1 MNLTYERFADIHL
14 NDPFFDSLKQ
24 DYEEFAEWFA
34 RKAEEKAYVMRDS
47 SGELFAFLYLKIE
60 TEAVEDIHPPLEA
73 KKRIKVGTLK
83 INAHG
88 SRLGERFV
96 KKIFDHALSAEV
108 DEIYVT
114 VFDKHAG
121 LISLFQKYG
130 FVEHGQKATPNG
142 TELVLLKSLHERHA
156 DLVANYPI
164 IRTQDANIYLLALQP
179 QWHTRLLPDSIL
191 KSEDTSIL
199 EDVSYSNSIHKV
211 YLANM
216 RNLPVL
222 KTGDVIL
229 IYRTSDGMGPAEY
242 RSVATSLCVV
252 EEFRNISSFANETE
266 FMTYCRPYSVFNET
280 ELAEFWKTKKYP
292 HVIRFTYNFALP
304 KRLTRTSL
312 ISDHGLRRDDYW
324 GFMKLSHN
332 QFHSI
337 LSASKFDESLVI
349 H

>member
-1 MNLTYERFADIHL
+1 
-14 NDPFFDSLKQ
+14 
-24 DYEEFAEWFA
+24 
-34 RKAEEKAYVMRDS
+34 
-47 SGELFAFLYLKIE
+47 
-60 TEAVEDIHPPLEA
+60 
-73 KKRIKVGTLK
+73 
-83 INAHG
+83 
-88 SRLGERFV
+88 
-96 KKIFDHALSAEV
+96 
-108 DEIYVT
+108 
-114 VFDKHAG
+114 
-121 LISLFQKYG
+121 
-130 FVEHGQKATPNG
+130 
-142 TELVLLKSLHERHA
+142 
-156 DLVANYPI
+156 
-164 IRTQDANIYLLALQP
+164 
-179 QWHTRLLPDSIL
+179 
-191 KSEDTSIL
+191 
-199 EDVSYSNSIHKV
+199 
-211 YLANM
+211 M

-292 HVIRFTYNFALP
+292 YVIRFTYNFALP

-337 LSASKFDESLVI
+337 LSDSKFDESLVI

>member
-191 KSEDTSIL
+191 KS
-199 EDVSYSNSIHKV
+199 
-211 YLANM
+211 
-216 RNLPVL
+216 
-222 KTGDVIL
+222 
-229 IYRTSDGMGPAEY
+229 
-242 RSVATSLCVV
+242 
-252 EEFRNISSFANETE
+252 
-266 FMTYCRPYSVFNET
+266 
-280 ELAEFWKTKKYP
+280 
-292 HVIRFTYNFALP
+292 
-304 KRLTRTSL
+304 
-312 ISDHGLRRDDYW
+312 
-324 GFMKLSHN
+324 
-332 QFHSI
+332 
-337 LSASKFDESLVI
+337 
-349 H
+349 